1 MIGRSRRRRRDEVQE
16 LNVTAFM
23 NLMVVLVPFLLITA
37 VFSRL
42 TILQL
47 NLPGEATATTEAEQV
62 LNIEVIVR
70 KDQLQIADRGTGL
83 LQALPNRPDGLD
95 VAGLTSYLQLIKQK
109 YPDKTDA
116 TVLLEPDTAYD
127 IVVHVMDA
135 VRAVT
140 LQQDGKWL
148 QAELFP
154 DISVGDAPEAAPLP
168 KAVGVVAPPAASL
181 IAQPSRA
188 GGLS

>member
-1 MIGRSRRRRRDEVQE
+1 MIGRSRRKRRGEVEE

-47 NLPGEATATTEAEQV
+47 NLPGDAAATTELEPT

-83 LQALPNRPDGLD
+83 LKALPNGAAGMD
-95 VAGLTSYLQLIKQK
+95 VAGLTGYLQLIKQK

-116 TVLLEPDTAYD
+116 TVLLEPDTSYD
-127 IVVHVMDA
+127 VVVQVMDA

-140 LQQDGKWL
+140 VQQDGKWM

-154 DISVGDAPEAAPLP
+154 DISVGDAPDAAPLP
-168 KAVGVVAPPAASL
+168 NVVPTAPSARAAT
-181 IAQPSRA
+181 PRT
-188 GGLS
+188 GGAS

>member
-1 MIGRSRRRRRDEVQE
+1 MIGRSRRKRRGEVEE

-47 NLPGEATATTEAEQV
+47 NLPGDAAATTELEPT

-83 LQALPNRPDGLD
+83 LKALPNGASGMD
-95 VAGLTSYLQLIKQK
+95 VAGLTGYLQLIKQK

-116 TVLLEPDTAYD
+116 TILLEPDTAYD
-127 IVVHVMDA
+127 VVVQVMDA

-140 LQQDGKWL
+140 LQQDGRWM

-154 DISVGDAPEAAPLP
+154 DISVGDAPDSAPLP
-168 KAVGVVAPPAASL
+168 NAVPTAPSARAAT
-181 IAQPSRA
+181 PRN
-188 GGLS
+188 GGAS